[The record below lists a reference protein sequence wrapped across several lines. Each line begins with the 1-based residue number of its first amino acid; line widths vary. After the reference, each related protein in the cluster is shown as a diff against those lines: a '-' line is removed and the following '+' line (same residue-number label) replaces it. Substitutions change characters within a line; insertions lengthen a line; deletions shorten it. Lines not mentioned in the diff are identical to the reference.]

1 MLLDLKEHQ
10 FILSVEKEINIISFF
25 SYCMIG
31 DKMDMHEKLLDKVSL
46 KTNVSKNDILA
57 LANDLSNKNLKDEK
71 DIKDFIERIS
81 KMANKQVRPEQMEK
95 MVALIQ
101 NNKIP
106 SSIDK
111 YI

>member
-1 MLLDLKEHQ
+1 M
-10 FILSVEKEINIISFF
+10 
-25 SYCMIG
+25 
-31 DKMDMHEKLLDKVSL
+31 DKHEKLLDKVSL

>member
-1 MLLDLKEHQ
+1 M
-10 FILSVEKEINIISFF
+10 
-25 SYCMIG
+25 
-31 DKMDMHEKLLDKVSL
+31 DKHDKLLDKVSL

-71 DIKDFIERIS
+71 DIRDFIERIS
-81 KMANKQVRPEQMEK
+81 RMANKQVKPEQMDK

-101 NNKIP
+101 NNKVP

>member
-1 MLLDLKEHQ
+1 M
-10 FILSVEKEINIISFF
+10 
-25 SYCMIG
+25 
-31 DKMDMHEKLLDKVSL
+31 DKHDKLLDKVSL

-81 KMANKQVRPEQMEK
+81 KMANKQVRPEQMDK